1 METDT
6 QKPLVNMSN
15 KCASAPSSRIFVVL
29 PAYNEALSI
38 GALLEHIDEAMKDAF
53 LIYQTIVVDDGSTD
67 GTSEIVNRYSSTIP
81 VQLEKHPVNM
91 GLGATIRDGLA
102 VASQLASCKDIII
115 TMDADDTHTPGLI
128 LRMVR
133 MIKEG
138 YSVVIA
144 SRFQHESRV
153 IGVPFHRQLL
163 SIAASIIFRIIFPIP
178 GVRDFTCGYRAYRA
192 SVVKHAISH
201 YGSTFLE
208 RDGFECMVDILLKLR
223 KMKLIFGE
231 APLLLRYDLKNGRT
245 KMKVTKTIKN
255 TLLLIIRRKF
265 QI

>member
-1 METDT
+1 MKTEPKKTF
-6 QKPLVNMSN
+6 SN
-15 KCASAPSSRIFVVL
+15 LPEDKTPVSGSRIFIIL
-29 PAYNEALSI
+29 PAFNEALSI
-38 GALLEHIDEAMKDAF
+38 GALLEHLDEAMKDAF
-53 LIYQTIVVDDGSTD
+53 LNYQTIVVDDGSTD
-67 GTSEIVNRYSSTIP
+67 GTSDIVNKYSVTIP
-81 VQLEKHPVNM
+81 VQIERHPVNM

-102 VASQLASCKDIII
+102 AASKLASDKDIII

-163 SIAASIIFRIIFPIP
+163 SIAASILFRLIFPIP

-192 SVVKHAISH
+192 SVVKQAISH
-201 YGSTFLE
+201 YGSLFLE

-223 KMKLIFGE
+223 KMHLIFGE
-231 APLLLRYDLKNGRT
+231 APLLLRYDLKKGRT
-245 KMKVTKTIKN
+245 KMNVTKTIKN
-255 TLLLIIRRKF
+255 TLLLIIRRK
-265 QI
+265 IHI